1 MALTG
6 IEKDYDTLSLR
17 LTAEFA
23 APVEAVWQLWAD
35 PRKLER
41 WWGPPQWPATF
52 VQHELAPGGSMAY
65 YMTGPD
71 GTKAG
76 GWWRVESVDPPTAI
90 AFTDGFADADG
101 NPIDTLPETQTRL
114 QLSSENGRTVMTLS
128 SRFASREAMD
138 TQLSMGLEEGIS
150 AAVGQ
155 MDALLQDR

>member
-1 MALTG
+1 MAVTG
-6 IEKDYDTLSLR
+6 IEKDYDALTLR

-23 APVEAVWQLWAD
+23 APIEAVWQLWAD

-52 VQHELAPGGSMAY
+52 VQHELSAGGSMSY
-65 YMTGPD
+65 YITGPD

-76 GWWRVESVDPPTAI
+76 GWWRVESVDPPTSI

-101 NPIDTLPETQTRL
+101 NPIDSLPETQSRME
-114 QLSSENGRTVMTLS
+114 LSVENGKTVMRLS
-128 SRFASREAMD
+128 SRFASREAME
-138 TQLSMGLEEGIS
+138 TQLSMGLEEGIA

-155 MDALLQDR
+155 MDALLA

>member
-52 VQHELAPGGSMAY
+52 VTHELSPGGSMSY
-65 YMTGPD
+65 FMTGPD

-76 GWWRVESVDPPTAI
+76 GWWRVESVDPPTSI
-90 AFTDGFADADG
+90 VFTDGFADADG
-101 NPIDTLPETQTRL
+101 NPIDSLPETESRM
-114 QLSSENGRTVMTLS
+114 QLSSENGKTVMTLS
-128 SRFASREAMD
+128 SRFASRDAME

-155 MDALLQDR
+155 MDALLAEP